1 MGIVVGSAV
10 APIAF
15 SITWAKCSAAG
26 AIAGALSGLGGAV
39 ITWCA
44 VAKGL
49 TGEVTIDTLGQDL
62 PMLAGNL
69 VAIFLS
75 AIVCITV
82 SCIRPQNYDWALM
95 KDIPTV
101 EADPNAHLH
110 SGAVSGWLCC
120 RHSHVMFRKHGKP
133 TAPPLRGLCPPA
145 VPCIHGPSVVCMIA
159 VLPLPK
165 KTSSL
170 PLMDFPCATR

>member
-1 MGIVVGSAV
+1 M

-26 AIAGALSGLGGAV
+26 AIGGALSGLGGAV

-82 SCIRPQNYDWALM
+82 SFIRPQNYDWALM

-110 SGAVSGWLCC
+110 SGAVSLGVGEWGG
-120 RHSHVMFRKHGKP
+120 RAERGKWEEGGG
-133 TAPPLRGLCPPA
+133 TLWYGL
-145 VPCIHGPSVVCMIA
+145 GGM
-159 VLPLPK
+159 LWFKPK
-165 KTSSL
+165 KWGVAVKGMGSG
-170 PLMDFPCATR
+170 

>member
-15 SITWAKCSAAG
+15 SITWAKCSATG
-26 AIAGALSGLGGAV
+26 AIAGSLSGLAGAV

-49 TGEVTIDTLGQDL
+49 TGEVTIDTLGGDL

-75 AIVCITV
+75 GIVCIV
-82 SCIRPQNYDWALM
+82 ISLIAPQNYDWSLM

-110 SGAVSGWLCC
+110 SGAVSIETATLDHIWMC
-120 RHSHVMFRKHGKP
+120 RMRCVHARTVQAATHGMALVCHCM
-133 TAPPLRGLCPPA
+133 TQTL
-145 VPCIHGPSVVCMIA
+145 VPDF
-159 VLPLPK
+159 
-165 KTSSL
+165 TSSYKY
-170 PLMDFPCATR
+170 TS